1 MSEPTAVN
9 AVDPDEHAMI
19 GPHVVKPLRARC
31 ARFVSNMLAPS
42 TISLPLV
49 VLVSL
54 YHSISVTSALLYACL
69 TLFFLTLGPM
79 IYVIIGVRKG
89 WLSDVDVSRR
99 AERTGPFL
107 FGLASVALGLFFLR
121 YTDAPKNL
129 QTLLLITAISGAIMM
144 IITLWW
150 KISIHA
156 SSMAGAATM
165 LTALYGAVMLPIFV
179 LLVLVSW
186 SRVVLRRHTLAQVI
200 AGSLMGITL
209 CTAILWLRGV

>member
-1 MSEPTAVN
+1 MSEHI
-9 AVDPDEHAMI
+9 VDALDTIDPNERTI
-19 GPHVVKPLRARC
+19 SEPRTVKPLRVRC
-31 ARFVSNMLAPS
+31 ARFVSNILAPS

-54 YHSISVTSALLYACL
+54 YHTPAVTSALLFACL

-107 FGLASVALGLFFLR
+107 FGLSSVALGLAFLR
-121 YTDAPKNL
+121 YTNAPKEL
-129 QTLLLITAISGAIMM
+129 QTLLLITAISGLIMM

-165 LTALYGAVMLPIFV
+165 LTARN
-179 LLVLVSW
+179 S
-186 SRVVLRRHTLAQVI
+186 SRAIHF
-200 AGSLMGITL
+200 SP
-209 CTAILWLRGV
+209 TAAI